1 MSSFLGWA
9 GASVGSKGRVGEPG
23 SVPDASASTTGQ
35 EHTRQ
40 KRGSN
45 PDGSKMLSNLHS
57 FSLWRGSTVCVGRR
71 TALPPS
77 KSMCGS

>member
-1 MSSFLGWA
+1 MWLSSFLGWA

-23 SVPDASASTTGQ
+23 SVPDTSASTTGQ

-40 KRGSN
+40 KR
-45 PDGSKMLSNLHS
+45 GSKMLSNLHS

-71 TALPPS
+71 TALPSS